1 MSKSMVWVV
10 IHVVGGVINGVLAFD
25 SEGPA
30 RAQERLLAQDYGIE
44 PGEDGLFPWEES
56 EDVDVRVEECEI
68 HSSLVEE

>member
-1 MSKSMVWVV
+1 MPKSTVWVV
-10 IHVVGGVINGVLAFD
+10 THVVGGVVNGVLAFD
-25 SEGPA
+25 KEGPA

-44 PGEDGLFPWEES
+44 PDDDGHFPWEES